1 MRQVFRSS
9 DEFLVIDEA
18 SFWDECLWTDTNIFL
33 CYDNFFSRLKPI
45 WFQPMPPVLQVR
57 GASSGSE
64 GVTALTLSPRVMVTG
79 GGDGGIK
86 LWNIQTSSPTL
97 LKTIRSFFQGGNSL
111 FGFWCESLVLWQKR
125 ANHSFAIFKRVCSLS
140 LRKERQKRFAPIAL
154 FKKATRAKKPSTR
167 ANSQPCIFQT

>member
-45 WFQPMPPVLQVR
+45 WFQPAPA
-57 GASSGSE
+57 GAWRQ
-64 GVTALTLSPRVMVTG
+64 LWQR
-79 GGDGGIK
+79 GGDRTDPQPPSYGHRGWRRWHQA
-86 LWNIQTSSPTL
+86 LEHSDIQPHPPQDYQV
-97 LKTIRSFFQGGNSL
+97 IFQGGNSL
-111 FGFWCESLVLWQKR
+111 LGFSCESLVLWQKR
-125 ANHSFAIFKRVCSLS
+125 ANHSFAIFKRVCSRS